1 METITIDTEIQLSC
15 RNEIK
20 TVVASGYFDPIHVGH
35 IEYLEMA
42 AKLGDRLVVIVNND
56 EQAVLKKGAPFMTA
70 EDRLKIVSS
79 LRCVDE
85 AFLSIDTN
93 STVCESLRVL
103 QPDIFAKGGDRF
115 MNEIPEAVV
124 CREMGAEIV
133 DGLGMKIR
141 SSSDYYNKD

>member
-1 METITIDTEIQLSC
+1 MGDS
-15 RNEIK
+15 IK
-20 TVVASGYFDPIHVGH
+20 TVAASGYFDPIHVGH

-56 EQAVLKKGAPFMTA
+56 KQAVLKKGAPFMSA

-85 AFLSIDTN
+85 AFLSIDMDP
-93 STVCESLRVL
+93 SVCESLRAV

-115 MNEIPEAVV
+115 VDEIPEAAV
-124 CREMGAEIV
+124 CREMGAEII

>member
-1 METITIDTEIQLSC
+1 MSDG
-15 RNEIK
+15 IK
-20 TVVASGYFDPIHVGH
+20 TVAASGYFDPIHVGH

-56 EQAVLKKGAPFMTA
+56 EQAVLKKGAPFMSA

-85 AFLSIDTN
+85 AILSIDADP
-93 STVCESLRVL
+93 SVCESLRAV

-115 MNEIPEAVV
+115 VNEIPEAAV

-141 SSSDYYNKD
+141 SSSDYYSKD